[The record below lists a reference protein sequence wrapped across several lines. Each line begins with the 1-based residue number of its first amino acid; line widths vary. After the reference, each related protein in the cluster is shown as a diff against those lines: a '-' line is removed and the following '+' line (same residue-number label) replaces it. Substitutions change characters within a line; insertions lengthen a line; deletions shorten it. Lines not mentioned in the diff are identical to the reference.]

1 MLGGSSPFFI
11 VHLDARSFFFLLFLP
26 FLRTSSAPFLL
37 LNFLVFLA
45 FPRIRSGLPSTRID
59 TRQFLRSRLESKFP
73 RVSPRSHVQNIRTC
87 VLILKAPRSALT
99 RQTWRYGR
107 YEVRTTIRTVMENAN
122 AGKLRVLFLKHL
134 EPWDIYIFIFI
145 YVVNINDINFY

>member
-73 RVSPRSHVQNIRTC
+73 RVSPRSHVHPHKHPYLCT
-87 VLILKAPRSALT
+87 
-99 RQTWRYGR
+99 
-107 YEVRTTIRTVMENAN
+107 
-122 AGKLRVLFLKHL
+122 HL
-134 EPWDIYIFIFI
+134 ESTSICINSSNMKVRDTNNNTNSHGERKCRKAQG
-145 YVVNINDINFY
+145 VVS